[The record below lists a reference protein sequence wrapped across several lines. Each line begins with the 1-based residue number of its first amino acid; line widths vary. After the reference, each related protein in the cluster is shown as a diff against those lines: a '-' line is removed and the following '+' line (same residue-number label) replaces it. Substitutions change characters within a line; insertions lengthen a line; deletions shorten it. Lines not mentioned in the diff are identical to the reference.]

1 VRPLRAEDPV
11 AVGGYRLLGTL
22 GAGGMGRVY
31 LARSQGG
38 RTVAVK
44 VIRPEYAD
52 EPAFRSRF
60 RREVDAARRVGG
72 RWTAALLDADAGSER
87 PYLVTAYIP
96 GPSLGRAV
104 ADRGPLPGPTVR
116 ALGAGLAEALIAVH
130 DAGLVHRDLKPSNVL
145 LSLDG
150 PRVIDFGISRAI
162 DASVLTT
169 SGAVVGSPA
178 FMSPEQVHGGEIGP
192 ASDVFSLGSVLV
204 FAAAGAGPF
213 DGQAVASVLHNVLTR
228 EPDLDAMPVNLRD
241 LTRACLHKDPAER
254 PTPRAVLSALAPD
267 GAAALMTAAWLPADL
282 VANLS
287 RQAVALLDLDTPSDP
302 GLGSTPL
309 PPMGTP
315 APGGPPTPGGTS
327 APIRTPVPGNTAPLR
342 NTAPPRN
349 TAPRGNTGPPSG
361 SVPPAGYASPYDYP
375 PPTYGAPGSGPPASP
390 VPGAG
395 FGPPAA
401 GVHPGLVA
409 ASAPPHHP
417 GSLPAPP
424 GTPGAARPGPPGN
437 RPPRGALIAV
447 AAAGVLGLAII
458 VVLAVLLAM
467 HAHRSSGSDGTDL
480 DARTSEPGLSPA
492 VTDPSRPSST
502 PEAPSSPAAA
512 GTLRPGPLPAGYVGT
527 WQGDVTTEDGFVV
540 AHEVI
545 TLRAGDT
552 GQTVGHAVQTVS
564 KVFGLP
570 GDSIQCVGDLRLVG
584 FGGAAGDEVVV
595 VDIPGTGN
603 NATVLGQNACSE
615 GDTTRLRLG
624 ADGRMTYSSDDDAAG
639 RPTGT
644 LTRQQ

>member
-1 VRPLRAEDPV
+1 MRPLRAEDPI

-72 RWTAALLDADAGSER
+72 PWTAPLLDADADSER

-96 GPSLGRAV
+96 GPSLGKAV
-104 ADRGPLPGPTVR
+104 ADRGPLPAPTVR
-116 ALGAGLAEALIAVH
+116 ALGAGLAEALMAVH
-130 DAGLVHRDLKPSNVL
+130 AAGLVHRDLKPSNVL

-213 DGQAVASVLHNVLTR
+213 DGQAVASVLHNVLSR
-228 EPDLDAMPVNLRD
+228 EPDLDAVPAELRD
-241 LTRACLHKDPAER
+241 LARACLNKDPAGR
-254 PTPRAVLSALAPD
+254 PAPSAVLSALAPN

-282 VANLS
+282 VTNLS

-309 PPMGTP
+309 PPSGTP
-315 APGGPPTPGGTS
+315 APGSTPTPSSTA
-327 APIRTPVPGNTAPLR
+327 APTRTPTPNG
-342 NTAPPRN
+342 TAPPSG
-349 TAPRGNTGPPSG
+349 TVPPAGTVPPGGTGPPSG
-361 SVPPAGYASPYDYP
+361 SVPPAGYASPFGYP
-375 PPTYGAPGSGPPASP
+375 PPPGYGAPVSP
-390 VPGAG
+390 VPGPG
-395 FGPPAA
+395 FDRPA
-401 GVHPGLVA
+401 GVHSGLVTV
-409 ASAPPHHP
+409 STPPHHP
-417 GSLPAPP
+417 GSGPIPP
-424 GTPGAARPGPPGN
+424 GVPGMASPGSPGGRPS
-437 RPPRGALIAV
+437 RGALIAV
-447 AAAGVLGLAII
+447 AAAGVLGLSIV
-458 VVLAVLLAM
+458 VVLAVLLAL
-467 HAHRSSGSDGTDL
+467 HAHGSAGSDGTDL
-480 DARTSEPGLSPA
+480 DARSSEPVLSA
-492 VTDPSRPSST
+492 TETDSSRASST
-502 PEAPSSPAAA
+502 PGASSGATATS
-512 GTLRPGPLPAGYVGT
+512 TLRPGPLPAGYVGT
-527 WQGDVTTEDGFVV
+527 WQGDVTTQDGFIV

-552 GQTVGHAVQTVS
+552 GQTVGHAVQTLS

-570 GDSIQCVGDLRLVG
+570 IDPIECVGDLRLAG
-584 FGGAAGDEVVV
+584 FAGAAGDEVVV
-595 VDIPGTGN
+595 ADIPGTGN
-603 NATVLGQNACSE
+603 NATVMGHKACSE
-615 GDTTRLRLG
+615 GDTTHLRLG
-624 ADGRMTYSSDDDAAG
+624 ADGRLTYSSDDDAAG
-639 RPTGT
+639 RPNGT